1 MAGCQ
6 CGGRDWPG
14 SCPGPSNCPCCETRP
29 SCKVCHWPVKISTAT
44 QGADDEWLCASC
56 AEDQPDEEPDDE
68 PDDEPDY
75 DRNGDYRHQQ
85 AERLKET
92 R

>member
-1 MAGCQ
+1 
-6 CGGRDWPG
+6 
-14 SCPGPSNCPCCETRP
+14 
-29 SCKVCHWPVKISTAT
+29 VKISTAT